1 VSRGINL
8 FLHESKKRSLE
19 RRKKTIFRLLP
30 SAESFVHAIEAET
43 KLSESAKIKVTTSQR
58 WTTKERLNV
67 KLNKEKK
74 KKKKKKRE
82 VISTAETRAKKESI
96 AERNNNDRV

>member
-1 VSRGINL
+1 
-8 FLHESKKRSLE
+8 LHESKKRSLE

-43 KLSESAKIKVTTSQR
+43 KSSESAKIKVTTSQR

-67 KLNKEKK
+67 KLNKEKE
-74 KKKKKKRE
+74 KKKKRE
-82 VISTAETRAKKESI
+82 VISTAETRAKK
-96 AERNNNDRV
+96 RVDSSEE